1 MCLTNNDMFSKEKAL
16 LYFPLSMRNINNNN
30 NIEHDNQNDTAPLE
44 LGSVVHSNFNKANNK
59 IIVLDDGD
67 DEALIFKDFR
77 CNGVVEDEGDIAFTA
92 PRRSGRCIKGPRS
105 TFGERGSIY
114 RGVSRY
120 GGRFDAFLWDNSNPS
135 VKSKTTGGYEKEEE
149 AAKAFDLAALK
160 VWGKNAPINF
170 PITNYTKDIE
180 EMDSMSKTE
189 YLLLIRRRSD
199 GFAKGISCYRGV
211 SRLSRNT
218 CCRKWQSRMGKGKGV
233 RGIYLGTFET
243 EEEAAKAYD
252 VAVIRLKGLTAAT
265 NFDHNNYDLT
275 RIFQSK
281 FLPIGKGAS
290 KKLRMTNVDDLLR
303 RFKANNKKSSHKRK
317 HTKKSK
323 NNTKNKKHKLNNSS
337 LTSSTKKQNSSSS
350 SSSSVPN
357 YSNQNPTTFSLV
369 NHQPIGFQSDHH
381 HHEIFDVNKLFDDF
395 QPNYPAATSTNP
407 NPSLLDQFLASIDG
421 EYNNNNNN
429 NNNNNIMNNLESSNP
444 RPTAT
449 TTDQA
454 GKDQVAMDH
463 DQMMMNSTYSTDDD
477 FIDLDNFFLDISND
491 QDFLS
496 FLQNPI

>member
-30 NIEHDNQNDTAPLE
+30 NIDNQNDTAPLE

-77 CNGVVEDEGDIAFTA
+77 W
-92 PRRSGRCIKGPRS
+92 
-105 TFGERGSIY
+105 
-114 RGVSRY
+114 Y

-135 VKSKTTGGYEKEEE
+135 VKSKTTGGYEKEDE

-317 HTKKSK
+317 YTKKNK
-323 NNTKNKKHKLNNSS
+323 NNTKNKKQKLNNSSSSSS
-337 LTSSTKKQNSSSS
+337 LTSSTKTQNSSSS

-369 NHQPIGFQSDHH
+369 NHQPIGFQSDHDH
-381 HHEIFDVNKLFDDF
+381 HHEFFDVNKLFDDF
-395 QPNYPAATSTNP
+395 QRNYPASSTNP

-421 EYNNNNNN
+421 EYNNN

-454 GKDQVAMDH
+454 GKEVAMDH
-463 DQMMMNSTYSTDDD
+463 DQIMMNSTYSSDDD
-477 FIDLDNFFLDISND
+477 FIDLDNFFLDINND

>member
-30 NIEHDNQNDTAPLE
+30 IDNQNDTAPLE

-92 PRRSGRCIKGPRS
+92 PRRSGRS
-105 TFGERGSIY
+105 
-114 RGVSRY
+114 
-120 GGRFDAFLWDNSNPS
+120 
-135 VKSKTTGGYEKEEE
+135 GGYEKEDE

-317 HTKKSK
+317 HTKKNKNK

-337 LTSSTKKQNSSSS
+337 SSSSSLTSSTKKQNSSSSSS

-369 NHQPIGFQSDHH
+369 NHQLIGFQSDHH
-381 HHEIFDVNKLFDDF
+381 HHEFFDVNKLFDDF
-395 QPNYPAATSTNP
+395 HEPNYPVATSTNP
-407 NPSLLDQFLASIDG
+407 IPSLLDQFLASIDG
-421 EYNNNNNN
+421 EYNNNN

-454 GKDQVAMDH
+454 GKEVAMDH
-463 DQMMMNSTYSTDDD
+463 DQIMMNSTYSSDDD